1 MANTLTSL
9 IPDVQVALDVVSRE
23 LVGMIPAVLR
33 DSRADRAALN
43 QTVRTFVAPANTTS
57 NITAAMTVPTPSDQ
71 TIGNRTLSISKS
83 KYSAFAWNGEEA
95 LGLNSAGGPGVLSIQ
110 QDQIAQAIRVLVNE
124 MEADL
129 AGLHIYASRAYGTA
143 GTTPFASTLADP
155 ANVRKILDDNGAPAS
170 DRHLVINTTA
180 GAALRTLAQLTKANE
195 AADTSLLRQ
204 GQLLDLHGF
213 AIRESGQVITNTAGT
228 GASYLVNNGAGYA
241 IGSTAITLDTGSGT
255 ILAGDIVTFAGDTN
269 KYVVATA
276 LAANVVTLA
285 APGLRKA
292 LADDAAV
299 TVVAAAARNLAF
311 SRNAFALA
319 TRLPALPPGGDAA
332 TDRETITDPRSGI
345 SLELAYYPGFRMGGY
360 FLGMAWGVGA
370 VKPEHSAILLG

>member
-1 MANTLTSL
+1 MANTLTNL

-57 NITAAMTVPTPSDQ
+57 TITPAMTVPTPSDQ
-71 TIGNRTLSISKS
+71 TIGSRTLSISKS

-95 LGLNSAGGPGVLSIQ
+95 VSLNNGGPGVLSIQ
-110 QDQIAQAIRVLVNE
+110 QDQIAQAIRVLINE

-129 AGLHIYASRAYGTA
+129 CGLHIYASRGYGTA

-155 ANVRKILDDNGAPAS
+155 ANVRKILDDNGAPSS

-195 AADTSLLRQ
+195 AADTTMLRQ

-213 AIRESGQVITNTAGT
+213 AIRESGQTITNTAGT
-228 GASYLVNNGAGYA
+228 GTSYLVNNGAGYA

-292 LADDAAV
+292 LADDAAL

-370 VKPEHSAILLG
+370 PKPEHAAILLG